1 MEFKKRSTLYVDV
14 EVVICLGAHLTSI
27 SVEGEDEEE
36 LRKFKLMLLMSKI
49 VLQLIGSLSSCES
62 QGFQTLLFCAH
73 YFWHPLYYTSKATS
87 LVAISPITS

>member
-1 MEFKKRSTLYVDV
+1 MRSTLYVDV

-36 LRKFKLMLLMSKI
+36 LRKFKLMLLMTKI

-62 QGFQTLLFCAH
+62 QGFQTLLFCAQN
-73 YFWHPLYYTSKATS
+73 FWHPTTLHRHFIYQG
-87 LVAISPITS
+87 